1 MGLASSNLALLAMLA
16 LMDVPLALG
25 QTFVLSVN
33 LESLLTM
40 DSAMSTALLGQLPA
54 LILLLVLLATHPVL
68 PVLNIQVNAP
78 VVTHA
83 VVLSL
88 TSNVYQAAQWDHIRS
103 TVLANTA
110 HTTVLLVLEVT
121 LPVLH
126 AQQQRFSSMELVM
139 INVLLS

>member
-1 MGLASSNLALLAMLA
+1 VGLASSNLALLAMLA

-40 DSAMSTALLGQLPA
+40 DSAMSTVLLDQLPA
-54 LILLLVLLATHPVL
+54 LILLLVLLATLLVL
-68 PVLNIQVNAP
+68 PVLNIQVNAQ

-88 TSNVYQAAQWDHIRS
+88 TSNAYQAAQ
-103 TVLANTA
+103 
-110 HTTVLLVLEVT
+110 
-121 LPVLH
+121 
-126 AQQQRFSSMELVM
+126 
-139 INVLLS
+139 